1 MAICCPAAGIAR
13 PIIAFGGNA
22 WNAGDVALLLHRIL
36 PGHPVAVFH
45 YRGYAPSG
53 GRPSAQA
60 LSEDALA
67 IYDHLEGATKSAV
80 AWDGPPVVIG
90 LSIGSGPAAHLAAN
104 RPVRGLIL
112 VTPFD
117 SLTRLA
123 QGKFPWAPVGLLL
136 RHRMAPATDLTGATS
151 ASP

>member
-1 MAICCPAAGIAR
+1 MATCCPAAGIAR

-90 LSIGSGPAAHLAAN
+90 LSIGSGPAAHLATR
-104 RPVRGLIL
+104 RPVRG
-112 VTPFD
+112 
-117 SLTRLA
+117 
-123 QGKFPWAPVGLLL
+123 
-136 RHRMAPATDLTGATS
+136 
-151 ASP
+151 